1 MALDAGILQRLTQ
14 GSAADAW
21 SFIIER
27 TLDIEWIAPAQSLP
41 QPTASARID
50 HVSLPPAWRA
60 ELLHLSNL
68 GHVRGMQ
75 RALDR
80 LAPSH
85 PLEAAQLRDLLE
97 SFELD
102 RLQELLR
109 EDEVKE
115 QVKEKVEEK
124 VTKKEDHAVTP

>member
-1 MALDAGILQRLTQ
+1 MLHAL
-14 GSAADAW
+14 
-21 SFIIER
+21 ER

-41 QPTASARID
+41 QPTAIARID
-50 HVSLPPAWRA
+50 HVALPPAWRA

-115 QVKEKVEEK
+115 QVEKEKEK
-124 VTKKEDHAVTP
+124 EKESKKEDHAVTP